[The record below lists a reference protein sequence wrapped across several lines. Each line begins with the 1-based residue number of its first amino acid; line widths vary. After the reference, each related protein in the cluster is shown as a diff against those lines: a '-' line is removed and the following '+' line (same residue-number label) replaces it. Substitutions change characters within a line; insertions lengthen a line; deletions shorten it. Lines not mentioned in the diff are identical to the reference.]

1 VALLDRL
8 DKWRS
13 KRDET
18 VCLVTFNYDLMLE
31 LALERLGMTFRDID
45 SYVEQNTFRLF
56 KLHGSVDC
64 VHPTSFSGEPPNDGS
79 QAVREIPR
87 ATVSTEFER
96 GAPGQ
101 RDLPAV
107 ALPFVAKASF
117 ECPSTHQAL
126 LAESLPDVDRV
137 LIIGWRGAEKHFL
150 KQFWQE
156 NIRELRN
163 LWIVAESRTAAEATA
178 ESLPLQLS
186 RLVDMQTLDCGFS
199 GFLNSDDLD
208 ILLG

>member
-1 VALLDRL
+1 
-8 DKWRS
+8 
-13 KRDET
+13 
-18 VCLVTFNYDLMLE
+18 
-31 LALERLGMTFRDID
+31 
-45 SYVEQNTFRLF
+45 
-56 KLHGSVDC
+56 
-64 VHPTSFSGEPPNDGS
+64 
-79 QAVREIPR
+79 
-87 ATVSTEFER
+87 
-96 GAPGQ
+96 
-101 RDLPAV
+101 
-107 ALPFVAKASF
+107 
-117 ECPSTHQAL
+117 
-126 LAESLPDVDRV
+126 V